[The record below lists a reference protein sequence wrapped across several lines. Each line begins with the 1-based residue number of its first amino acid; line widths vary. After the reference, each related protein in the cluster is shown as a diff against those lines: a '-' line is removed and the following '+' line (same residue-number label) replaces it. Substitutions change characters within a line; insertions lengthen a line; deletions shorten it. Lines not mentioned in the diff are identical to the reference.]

1 MVHSGLNHSD
11 WGWWSINQSCFIEIL
26 EAWYERL
33 HNKNTQKQVIVC
45 EARHLCIPLHFRSWP
60 VSRAMFWHLPS
71 NSTTHW
77 NLVVPSPWHEL
88 TKWLLPLVWG
98 TNIKITISSHMSL
111 KKTELEKPHIMVQI
125 CLSTSQE
132 VFNHQN
138 RVIISC
144 EGLLQAV
151 IEESAKGDG
160 LYLWDAPTV
169 GKWSNDQINTQNHCY
184 H

>member
-1 MVHSGLNHSD
+1 
-11 WGWWSINQSCFIEIL
+11 
-26 EAWYERL
+26 
-33 HNKNTQKQVIVC
+33 
-45 EARHLCIPLHFRSWP
+45 
-60 VSRAMFWHLPS
+60 
-71 NSTTHW
+71 
-77 NLVVPSPWHEL
+77 
-88 TKWLLPLVWG
+88 
-98 TNIKITISSHMSL
+98 MSL

-160 LYLWDAPTV
+160 LYL
-169 GKWSNDQINTQNHCY
+169 
-184 H
+184 